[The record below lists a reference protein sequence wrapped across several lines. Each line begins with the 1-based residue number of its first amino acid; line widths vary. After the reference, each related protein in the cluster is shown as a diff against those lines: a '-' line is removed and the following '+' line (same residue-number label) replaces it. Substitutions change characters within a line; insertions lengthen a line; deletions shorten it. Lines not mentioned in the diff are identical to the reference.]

1 MKFVLRRV
9 NPFSVLRSSKT
20 WQQAFVTWLTW
31 KFIVN
36 YAKITSSE
44 MQSKM
49 GSGHLDKNEEII
61 CVCVARLEDGTY
73 FLFLENSKS
82 FEMGLFWLGFSVF
95 GVTSF
100 FCSYIWISQWLSL
113 LSVLDLKNC
122 VFWFTLPPFPSRSTV
137 VVVSSSSASLKME
150 IKSLHW
156 NSKPKLKG
164 EAESIVQIKSS
175 QTEWPPHPDPPP
187 QPWPQPRLAT
197 FEREVTKEK

>member
-49 GSGHLDKNEEII
+49 GSGHLDKNEDII
-61 CVCVARLEDGTY
+61 CICVARLEDGTY

-100 FCSYIWISQWLSL
+100 FCNYIWISQCLSL
-113 LSVLDLKNC
+113 LSHCSHWPRGPNFVQNGDPMGTQ
-122 VFWFTLPPFPSRSTV
+122 FWVR
-137 VVVSSSSASLKME
+137 
-150 IKSLHW
+150 W
-156 NSKPKLKG
+156 G
-164 EAESIVQIKSS
+164 
-175 QTEWPPHPDPPP
+175 PPP
-187 QPWPQPRLAT
+187 AEMGTQNAYFWKLIET
-197 FEREVTKEK
+197 S